1 MLTVPSTKE
10 EPTPQQRSSI
20 TCYLGHVENTE
31 GEQNG
36 LHDAR
41 IAVIGVGG
49 TGCALLPLLVP
60 LPLKTITLID
70 GDTVERSNL
79 PRQPLYGQRD
89 VGKPKVVC
97 ARYRMGAVAPLGS
110 QMEVV
115 PHFIDANNCL
125 ELLKD
130 HALVADC
137 TDDLDARKLI
147 ASTCSELGIP
157 LVSGAVHGMQV
168 QVTTVDVRAQGSGS
182 NSAFFQGF
190 PAEEQ
195 TRCDMRIVPAAVT
208 TITAS
213 LMALRIED
221 LLRGGHGHAG
231 MMDLLDIATG
241 RWMRIMGP
249 TGGAIMD
256 SPIKPQHHV

>member
-1 MLTVPSTKE
+1 M
-10 EPTPQQRSSI
+10 
-20 TCYLGHVENTE
+20 ENTE
-31 GEQNG
+31 GDQSG
-36 LHDAR
+36 MHDAR

-49 TGCALLPLLVP
+49 TGCALLPLLVA
-60 LPLKTITLID
+60 LPVHTITLID
-70 GDTVERSNL
+70 GDTVERRNL
-79 PRQPLYGQRD
+79 SRQPLYGQRD
-89 VGKPKVVC
+89 VGKTKVLC
-97 ARYRMGAVAPLGS
+97 ARYRMGAVAPFGS

-115 PHFIDANNCL
+115 PQFIDANNCF

-157 LVSGAVHGMQV
+157 LVSGAVHGMQI
-168 QVTTVDVRAQGSGS
+168 QVTTVDATVKGSGS
-182 NSAFFQGF
+182 NPAFFQGS

-195 TRCDMRIVPAAVT
+195 TGCDMRIVPAAVT

-231 MMDLLDIATG
+231 MMDLLDIANG

-249 TGGAIMD
+249 TGGEIMD
-256 SPIKPQHHV
+256 SPTRPQRHV

>member
-1 MLTVPSTKE
+1 MEKE
-10 EPTPQQRSSI
+10 EGTVDRR
-20 TCYLGHVENTE
+20 H
-31 GEQNG
+31 G
-36 LHDAR
+36 LS
-41 IAVIGVGG
+41 IAVIGVGA
-49 TGCALLPLLVP
+49 TGCALLPLLVA
-60 LPLKTITLID
+60 LPLKAITLID

-79 PRQPLYGQRD
+79 ARQPLYGQRD
-89 VGKPKVVC
+89 VGKPKVLC
-97 ARYRMGAVAPLGS
+97 ARYRMGAVSPLELHWEAIP
-110 QMEVV
+110 Q
-115 PHFIDANNCL
+115 FIDANNCPD
-125 ELLKD
+125 LLK
-130 HALVADC
+130 HHTLVADC

-147 ASTCSELGIP
+147 ASTCADLGIP

-168 QVTTVDVRAQGSGS
+168 QVTTHDARAQGSGS
-182 NSAFFQGF
+182 NSAFFQGY

-195 TRCDMRIVPAAVT
+195 TGCDMRIVPAAVT

-249 TGGAIMD
+249 TGGEIMD
-256 SPIKPQHHV
+256 TPIHPKHHA

>member
-1 MLTVPSTKE
+1 MENEEGTVD
-10 EPTPQQRSSI
+10 RR
-20 TCYLGHVENTE
+20 H
-31 GEQNG
+31 G
-36 LHDAR
+36 LS
-41 IAVIGVGG
+41 IAVIGVGA
-49 TGCALLPLLVP
+49 TGCALLPLLVA
-60 LPLKTITLID
+60 LPLKAISLID

-79 PRQPLYGQRD
+79 ARQPLYGQRD
-89 VGKPKVVC
+89 VGKPKVLC
-97 ARYRMGAVAPLGS
+97 ARYRMGAVSPLELHWEAIP
-110 QMEVV
+110 Q
-115 PHFIDANNCL
+115 FIDANNCMD
-125 ELLKD
+125 LLK
-130 HALVADC
+130 HHTLVADC

-147 ASTCSELGIP
+147 ASTCADLGIP

-168 QVTTVDVRAQGSGS
+168 QVTTHDARAQGSGS
-182 NSAFFQGF
+182 NSAFFQGY

-195 TRCDMRIVPAAVT
+195 TGCDMRIVPAAVT

-249 TGGAIMD
+249 TGGEIMD
-256 SPIKPQHHV
+256 TPIHPKHHA

>member
-1 MLTVPSTKE
+1 MVHRL
-10 EPTPQQRSSI
+10 
-20 TCYLGHVENTE
+20 YLGHVEGME
-31 GEQNG
+31 GIEHRMHG
-36 LHDAR
+36 KH

-49 TGCALLPLLVP
+49 TGSALLPLLVTMP
-60 LPLKTITLID
+60 LNGITLVD

-79 PRQPLYGQRD
+79 VRQPLYGQRD
-89 VGKPKVVC
+89 VGKPKVHC
-97 ARYRMGAVAPLGS
+97 ARYRMGAVSPL
-110 QMEVV
+110 ELHWEAF
-115 PHFIDANNCL
+115 PDFINANNCRD
-125 ELLKD
+125 LLKD
-130 HALVADC
+130 HTLVADC

-147 ASTCSELGIP
+147 TNTCAELGIP
-157 LVSGAVHGMQV
+157 VVSGAVHGMQV
-168 QVTTVDVRAQGSGS
+168 QVTTRDNVAQGASKA
-182 NSAFFQGF
+182 AFFQGP

-195 TRCDMRIVPAAVT
+195 TGCDMRIVPAAVT

-249 TGGAIMD
+249 TGGEIMD
-256 SPIKPQHHV
+256 SPTRPQLHV